1 MATDDKTR
9 TCGRADDGCTS
20 VVCVSDG
27 CQHPDDAPDQRATM
41 AELTKAELL
50 AGEVRYAMRSE
61 QHLWI
66 VSATYTVDKEV
77 LRAGGGET
85 TLLNPERVRQL
96 GAGCLVCNEA
106 YDPRLLDRKC
116 KGDPGGARAL

>member
-1 MATDDKTR
+1 MATDETTER
-9 TCGRADDGCTS
+9 
-20 VVCVSDG
+20 
-27 CQHPDDAPDQRATM
+27 PPM

-50 AGEVRYAMRSE
+50 AGEVRYALKSK

-66 VSATYTVDKEV
+66 VSATYSVDKET

-96 GAGCLVCNEA
+96 GAGCLICEEA
-106 YDPRLLDRKC
+106 YDPHLLDRKC
-116 KGDPGGARAL
+116 KGDPGGVKAP